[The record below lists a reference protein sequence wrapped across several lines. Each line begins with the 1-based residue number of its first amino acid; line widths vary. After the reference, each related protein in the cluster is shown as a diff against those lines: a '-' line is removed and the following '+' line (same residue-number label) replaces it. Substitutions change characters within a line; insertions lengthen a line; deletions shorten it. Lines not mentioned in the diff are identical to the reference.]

1 MDKEEESSA
10 KKEVE
15 EEEGQEKK
23 VEEKKLEEN
32 KKLQK
37 IIRLC
42 MESLSLPCANRS
54 KENLLPLQA
63 FTNKISEFKKLAQSA
78 REELLRSAQLEKFE
92 DKETVFLHG
101 DYGDK
106 YYVVLSGSVDI
117 SIPKYPNKGD
127 TEKKKAKESHGS
139 DESPPLEEEEP
150 EEIVVAQLGAQCGF
164 GELALI
170 TNSPRAATVR
180 AAGVTYLMVFIREEY
195 QNIVGGGLSKALEEK
210 RNFFKGVSI
219 FQQTEKNMQS
229 THLQNLIYF
238 FQPKTYNKD
247 EVVYREGDK
256 ATHCFLIKEGYCN
269 LYITPR
275 KHGYDDWKGS
285 KELFVS
291 VLGSKALFG
300 EEEVLAQVPMNS
312 TVIAGTTTEIYTLE
326 AQILEEKIPK
336 LIIDQILLE
345 AKMKREYQKVR
356 IASLIEAE
364 EVHSKFRMKPTS
376 LVSQVKSSHKSKSAK
391 AARGA
396 QNKDGKVEFAPKVPG
411 DLTRRMKRN
420 STLIRA
426 NTISRLAKPKVPVGH
441 DGIDLNRDSLEQAV
455 LFVRPDALGRQAR
468 FRHLNR
474 LKSVSTPS
482 ERVIRGY
489 TDFNVDDQKK
499 LLSDTISRK
508 TVKASVK

>member
-1 MDKEEESSA
+1 
-10 KKEVE
+10 
-15 EEEGQEKK
+15 
-23 VEEKKLEEN
+23 
-32 KKLQK
+32 
-37 IIRLC
+37 
-42 MESLSLPCANRS
+42 METLSLPCANRS

-63 FTNKISEFKKLAQSA
+63 FTNKINEFKKLAQSA
-78 REELLRSAQLEKFE
+78 REELLRSAQVEKFE

-117 SIPKYPNKGD
+117 SIPKYPNKG
-127 TEKKKAKESHGS
+127 EPKARERRESGGLKPKESGS
-139 DESPPLEEEEP
+139 DEGPAALEEEEP

-210 RNFFKGVSI
+210 RIFFKGVSI

-238 FQPKTYNKD
+238 FQPKIYLKD

-275 KHGYDDWKGS
+275 KHGYEDWKGS

-300 EEEVLAQVPMNS
+300 EDEVLAQVPMKA
-312 TVIAGTTTEIYTLE
+312 TVIAGTTTEIYILE

-336 LIIDQILLE
+336 LIIDQIQLE
-345 AKMKREYQKVR
+345 AKMKHEYQRDR
-356 IASLIEAE
+356 IESLIQAE
-364 EVHSKFRMKPTS
+364 EVHSKFRMKSKS
-376 LVSQVKSSHKSKSAK
+376 LISLSKSSQRNDSRSK
-391 AARGA
+391 RG
-396 QNKDGKVEFAPKVPG
+396 GTGREMEGEFAPKVPG

-426 NTISRLAKPKVPVGH
+426 NTISRLAQPKIPISH
-441 DGIDLNRDSLEQAV
+441 DGIDLNRDSFEQAV
-455 LFVRPDALGRQAR
+455 LFVRPDALGRKAR

-474 LKSVSTPS
+474 LKSVTKPS
-482 ERVIRGY
+482 ERVIKGY
-489 TDFNVDDQKK
+489 TEFNVDDQKK
-499 LLSDTISRK
+499 ILRDTITR
-508 TVKASVK
+508 TAKAAKAVRSVSQLINVGGAKEGAK

>member
-1 MDKEEESSA
+1 
-10 KKEVE
+10 
-15 EEEGQEKK
+15 
-23 VEEKKLEEN
+23 
-32 KKLQK
+32 
-37 IIRLC
+37 
-42 MESLSLPCANRS
+42 METLSLPCANRS

-117 SIPKYPNKGD
+117 SIPKYPNKGES
-127 TEKKKAKESHGS
+127 EKKTH
-139 DESPPLEEEEP
+139 DEGAPDEEEPP

-210 RNFFKGVSI
+210 RNFFKSVSI
-219 FQQTEKNMQS
+219 FHQTEKNMQS

-238 FQPKTYNKD
+238 FQPKTYLKD

-269 LYITPR
+269 LFITPR
-275 KHGYDDWKGS
+275 SHGYTGFKPS

-300 EEEVLAQVPMNS
+300 EEEVLAQVPMKS

-345 AKMKREYQKVR
+345 AKMKQEYQRER
-356 IASLIEAE
+356 IESLVQAE
-364 EVHSKFRMKPTS
+364 EVHSKFRMKPNS
-376 LVSQVKSSHKSKSAK
+376 LVAHAKSSQRVEARRKSEASREKE
-391 AARGA
+391 
-396 QNKDGKVEFAPKVPG
+396 GKKEFAPKVPG
-411 DLTRRMKRN
+411 ELTRRMRRN
-420 STLIRA
+420 SSLIRA
-426 NTISRLAKPKVPVGH
+426 NTISRLAQPKVPIGH

-455 LFVRPDALGRQAR
+455 LYVRPDALGRKAR

-474 LKSVSTPS
+474 LKSVSKPS
-482 ERVIRGY
+482 ERVIQGY
-489 TDFNVDDQKK
+489 TDFNVDDEKK
-499 LLSDTISRK
+499 LLRDRVARTAKAVRALSSVQSSLKLSPTLEKK
-508 TVKASVK
+508 T